1 MRRCPRCGRT
11 LPESDFYRMGNR
23 LQGWCRECSRSY
35 NREWRR
41 DNPGK
46 RYLPCPAGWQ
56 EDRMLACP
64 CKRIVCCICSLL
76 SIVFAILIV
85 CYDGSST
92 RRKGCAMGAYFHVID
107 RRDSESIERFR
118 RELGR
123 LRETEHLHS
132 DRRERVRRIARDIG
146 FGHPVRRGQELQGR
160 MLSPWEL
167 RYQTKLGLCFG
178 AAPFSWRDGRQG
190 GRRKG

>member
-1 MRRCPRCGRT
+1 MRRCPRCGWT

-76 SIVFAILIV
+76 SFVFAILIV

-92 RRKGCAMGAYFHVID
+92 RRKGCAMGTYFHVID

-132 DRRERVRRIARDIG
+132 DRSRETRAVSSTAPG
-146 FGHPVRRGQELQGR
+146 CATGRGTAC
-160 MLSPWEL
+160 M
-167 RYQTKLGLCFG
+167 
-178 AAPFSWRDGRQG
+178 
-190 GRRKG
+190 RRKSPKGKRTCIPSCSRRRRSPSMSPGRGLTMRRES